1 MSPPRQKWI
10 RRLQSSSLVRS
21 PPQNLDQRQT
31 EILAYVELFAQF
43 ASEAFG
49 HDISELVR
57 SHYPHGETTLL
68 DDVLAMFIL
77 HHPEHGHAILHA
89 LLSCIL
95 DGSIIYNRKAPPF
108 GSFISLFSPSSEHL
122 QKDVS
127 EQWALACGEILRVLT
142 HYNRPIS
149 KAECSQTVGVTT
161 ETAGCEAS
169 SSSAPQTQQDL
180 ERKTLTRLLTP
191 WITDSLLAAPLGV
204 KSDYFR
210 WCGGVMGKYAAG
222 GELKPPTTVGS
233 KGPGK
238 HPQLMPSTPRWA
250 VANGAAVI
258 LSVCDDE
265 VLRYETAEL
274 TAAAV
279 PALLLPPPATALDDH
294 LVAGLPPLEPFAR
307 LFHRYYAIATPG
319 ATQRLFLGLLEA
331 PPSWAPDALDAAV
344 QLVELLRAAED
355 YNSTMRLP
363 KNWLHLHFLR
373 PVGAAMAMRSGI
385 AAEAAAALLFRVFS
399 QPALLFP
406 PPGHAQDHQGRQ
418 SFNEFSRNLETSI
431 RGEMVY
437 SAGKSTEEAT
447 ARGIASLMCDH
458 GPDVEWQICTL
469 WEAAYGLLPINSAA
483 ANLPE
488 LVIATPLQPPSLS
501 WNLFRPLLRVLEYLP
516 HGSPSEACLLRIF
529 TATVEVILHR
539 AIPSEDSQDQ
549 RNGLFRASQ
558 FGIGRYGFNQVA
570 STELRAMVHSLFT
583 EACPSADLAAQLLS
597 VAFTVCLSH
606 DAVHQG
612 SRKVDMSL
620 PNDELNEGGRSPM
633 KVQSRMSSAGKQRG
647 AVSTFDSYVVA
658 AVCALACEVQ
668 LLSLPAPLLG
678 TSKQKSFQS
687 AGSGV
692 GNSGNLSSIQV
703 GIVSAVN
710 NARRLLRLLEALLSL
725 VPQSSYIIPISGS
738 SSSGEIVAAA
748 VVAAHISDVL
758 GKSKACMHALA
769 AIVRCSWEPKLS
781 ATATSV
787 LALVEGNRKVVA
799 AVVDSSGNSIL
810 NESMGTD
817 DLQECTAEMTT
828 KSVIEGKAHV
838 QCSVSDSKKAMQKLQ
853 SCHGCD
859 TELGGF
865 EGGPKKNLAS
875 VSMKT
880 RPEKS
885 FRGLPINASDVVSL
899 LCMDKDNA
907 PNDNIGSFVT
917 TVLQENKDLSIA
929 AVPLLCKR
937 LLTAPEVP
945 TNGEG
950 TSAKRGWRQ
959 VVEALCNIVSVYPEK
974 AAAAIMFQ
982 VEKDLQPWVCKDDTP
997 EFVDVWQANQRIVC
1011 LLSEL
1016 LRLHHAPEAL
1026 KIVAKHTSTLEGAT
1040 EGLAVDGEACT
1051 MPQLEL
1057 LEAAAVA
1064 TQLLILSNSPTGE
1077 SLSVLLK
1084 MRLPAIVHCLSHNSA
1099 HVRALSMALLQNEV
1113 YSNSVSLHIQK
1124 GKRPREDWKLSVEEC
1139 VAREMHSLQAMGM
1152 SISMLVDAA
1161 TTLGCCVPAS

>member
-1 MSPPRQKWI
+1 MTPPHQKWI
-10 RRLQSSSLVRS
+10 RRLLSSSLVRP
-21 PPQNLDQRQT
+21 PPQNLDQKQT
-31 EILAYVELFAQF
+31 EIVAYVELFAQF
-43 ASEAFG
+43 ASESFG
-49 HDISELVR
+49 HDVSELVR
-57 SHYPHGETTLL
+57 THYPHAETTLL
-68 DDVLAMFIL
+68 DDVLATFIL

-95 DGSIIYNRKAPPF
+95 DGSIIYDKKSPPF
-108 GSFISLFSPSSEHL
+108 GSFVYLFSPSSEHL

-142 HYNRPIS
+142 HYNRPVS
-149 KAECSQTVGVTT
+149 KAESTHYASLPS
-161 ETAGCEAS
+161 ESLSCEAS
-169 SSSAPQTQQDL
+169 SSSAPQSHPDL
-180 ERKTLTRLLTP
+180 DRKTLTRLLTP

-265 VLRYETAEL
+265 VSRYETADL

-355 YNSTMRLP
+355 YTSAMQLP
-363 KNWLHLHFLR
+363 RNWLHLHFLR
-373 PVGAAMAMRSGI
+373 PVGTALAMRSGI
-385 AAEAAAALLFRVFS
+385 AADAAAALLFRVFS
-399 QPALLFP
+399 QPVLLFP
-406 PPGHAQDHQGRQ
+406 PPGHAQDLQGRQ
-418 SFNEFSRNLETSI
+418 AISGVSTQLETSV
-431 RGEMVY
+431 REQMVF
-437 SAGKSTEEAT
+437 AAANATEEAT

-469 WEAAYGLLPINSAA
+469 WEAAYGLLPLNSAA

-488 LVIATPLQPPSLS
+488 LVVASPLQPPSLS

-539 AIPSEDSQDQ
+539 AIPSGENQES
-549 RNGLFRASQ
+549 RNGMFRGSQ
-558 FGIGRYGFNQVA
+558 FGIGGRFGLKQVA

-583 EACPSADLAAQLLS
+583 EACPSADLAARLLS

-606 DAVHQG
+606 DALQLGCKKTGQHSLSDEANELEG
-612 SRKVDMSL
+612 STTKASL
-620 PNDELNEGGRSPM
+620 RTSDD
-633 KVQSRMSSAGKQRG
+633 GKQRG
-647 AVSTFDSYVVA
+647 AVATFDSYVVA

-668 LLSLPAPLLG
+668 LLALPAPMLG
-678 TSKQKSFQS
+678 TSKQRSSQP

-692 GNSGNLSSIQV
+692 GNLASLASLKIGV
-703 GIVSAVN
+703 ASAVN

-725 VPQSSYIIPISGS
+725 VPQSSYILPGSGGT
-738 SSSGEIVAAA
+738 SSGEIVASA

-758 GKSKACMHALA
+758 GKSKACIQALT
-769 AIVRCSWEPKLS
+769 AIRRCSWELKLAS
-781 ATATSV
+781 KAASV
-787 LALVEGNRKVVA
+787 LTLVEGNRKVVA
-799 AVVDSSGNSIL
+799 AVVNCSGDTYL
-810 NESMGTD
+810 NESMGVKT
-817 DLQECTAEMTT
+817 LQCRHDQKTTNLGIRKRGQDYCTSLDSENAIQKMQACHTE
-828 KSVIEGKAHV
+828 IETCEGDPKGRPV
-838 QCSVSDSKKAMQKLQ
+838 SVSKKIC
-853 SCHGCD
+853 SPRGC
-859 TELGGF
+859 
-865 EGGPKKNLAS
+865 S
-875 VSMKT
+875 
-880 RPEKS
+880 
-885 FRGLPINASDVVSL
+885 GLPMNASDVVSL
-899 LCMDKDNA
+899 LCMDKGNV
-907 PNDNIGSFVT
+907 PNNNIGIFVT

-937 LLTAPEVP
+937 LVTAPEVP

-959 VVEALCNIVSVYPEK
+959 VVDALCNIVSVYPEK

-982 VEKDLQPWVCKDDTP
+982 VEKDLQPWVSSDDAP
-997 EFVDVWQANQRIVC
+997 EFVDVWQANKRIVC

-1016 LRLHHAPEAL
+1016 LRLHNVPEAL
-1026 KIVAKHTSTLEGAT
+1026 DIIAAHSSTLALAT

-1057 LEAAAVA
+1057 LEAIAVA
-1064 TQLLILSNSPTGE
+1064 AQHLMLSNIHMVET
-1077 SLSVLLK
+1077 LSVLLK

-1099 HVRALSMALLQNEV
+1099 HVRALSKALLQDEM
-1113 YSNSVSLHIQK
+1113 YSNSASLYLHTD
-1124 GKRPREDWKLSVEEC
+1124 RVLDDDWKLAIAKC
-1139 VAREMHSLQAMGM
+1139 VAQEMVSLQALGM
-1152 SISMLVDAA
+1152 PISMLVEAA
-1161 TTLGCCVPAS
+1161 ASLGCVPA

>member
-1 MSPPRQKWI
+1 MSQPRQKWV
-10 RRLQSSSLVRS
+10 RRLQSSSLVRP

-49 HDISELVR
+49 HDLSELVR
-57 SHYPHGETTLL
+57 SHYPHGEASLL

-95 DGSIIYNRKAPPF
+95 DGTIIYNKKTPPF

-122 QKDVS
+122 QKDIS

-149 KAECSQTVGVTT
+149 KAECCRSVGTST
-161 ETAGCEAS
+161 DISGCEAS
-169 SSSAPQTQQDL
+169 SSNAPQTHQDL

-191 WITDSLLAAPLGV
+191 WITDCLLAAPLGV

-265 VLRYETAEL
+265 VLRYETADL

-355 YNSTMRLP
+355 YNSTMQLP
-363 KNWLHLHFLR
+363 RNWLHLHFLR
-373 PVGAAMAMRSGI
+373 PVGAAMAMRLGI
-385 AAEAAAALLFRVFS
+385 AADAAAALLFRVFS

-406 PPGHAQDHQGRQ
+406 PPGHAQDHQGRK
-418 SFNEFSRNLETSI
+418 SAYGFSRHPETSV
-431 RGEMVY
+431 REQMVD
-437 SAGKSTEEAT
+437 AAAKATEEAT

-469 WEAAYGLLPINSAA
+469 WEAAYGLLPLNSSA

-539 AIPSEDSQDQ
+539 AIPSEEPKDQ
-549 RNGLFRASQ
+549 RSGLFRASQ
-558 FGIGRYGFNQVA
+558 FGIGRYGLKQEA

-583 EACPSADLAAQLLS
+583 EACPSADLAARLLS

-606 DAVHQG
+606 DAVQQG
-612 SRKVDMSL
+612 SRKAEKFLSR
-620 PNDELNEGGRSPM
+620 ELSEEGRSPTRV
-633 KVQSRMSSAGKQRG
+633 KLSTSVAGEQRG

-668 LLSLPAPLLG
+668 LLSLAPMLG
-678 TSKQKSFQS
+678 TSKQGSLQA
-687 AGSGV
+687 AGPGV
-692 GNSGNLSSIQV
+692 GNSGNLSSLQV
-703 GIVSAVN
+703 GVFSAVN
-710 NARRLLRLLEALLSL
+710 NARRLLRLLEALLSFA
-725 VPQSSYIIPISGS
+725 PQSSYIIPGSGS

-748 VVAAHISDVL
+748 VVAAHISEVL
-758 GKSKACMHALA
+758 GKSKACMHALG
-769 AIVRCSWEPKLS
+769 AIMRCSWEPKLS
-781 ATATSV
+781 GKAASV
-787 LALVEGNRKVVA
+787 LALVEANRKVVA
-799 AVVDSSGNSIL
+799 AVINSSGSCFSNEVVNS
-810 NESMGTD
+810 E
-817 DLQECTAEMTT
+817 DLQDCPAESNT
-828 KSVIEGKAHV
+828 KVVIKRRAQIH
-838 QCSVSDSKKAMQKLQ
+838 CLDPKNATQKLE
-853 SCHGCD
+853 SCHGCNIEID
-859 TELGGF
+859 AVDGSS
-865 EGGPKKNLAS
+865 KKNSSS
-875 VSMKT
+875 VIWKACS
-880 RPEKS
+880 EKS
-885 FRGLPINASDVVSL
+885 YAGLPRNASDVVSL

-907 PNDNIGSFVT
+907 LNDNIGSFVT

-937 LLTAPEVP
+937 LITLPEIP

-959 VVEALCNIVSVYPEK
+959 VVEALCNIVSVYPDK

-982 VEKDLQPWVCKDDTP
+982 VEKDLQPWACNDDTP
-997 EFVDVWQANQRIVC
+997 EFVDVWRANKRIVY
-1011 LLSEL
+1011 LLSEI

-1026 KIVAKHTSTLEGAT
+1026 KIVAKHSSTLQRAT

-1064 TQLLILSNSPTGE
+1064 TQLLVISNSSTVE
-1077 SLSVLLK
+1077 SLSILLK

-1099 HVRALSMALLQNEV
+1099 HVRALSIALLQNEV
-1113 YSNSVSLHIQK
+1113 YSSSASLHFEK
-1124 GKRPREDWKLSVEEC
+1124 GKRRREDWKQSVEQC
-1139 VAREMHSLQAMGM
+1139 VEQEMHSLQAMGM
-1152 SISMLVDAA
+1152 PIALLVEAA
-1161 TTLGCCVPAS
+1161 TSLGCCLFA

>member
-1 MSPPRQKWI
+1 M
-10 RRLQSSSLVRS
+10 
-21 PPQNLDQRQT
+21 

-43 ASEAFG
+43 ASESFG
-49 HDISELVR
+49 HDVSELVR
-57 SHYPHGETTLL
+57 NHYPHNETSLL
-68 DDVLAMFIL
+68 DDVLAKFIL

-95 DGSIIYNRKAPPF
+95 DGTIVYDKKAPPF

-142 HYNRPIS
+142 HYNRPVS
-149 KAECSQTVGVTT
+149 KAESSHLAKLPSLLSG
-161 ETAGCEAS
+161 GCEAS
-169 SSSAPQTQQDL
+169 SSSAPHPHQDP

-265 VLRYETAEL
+265 VLRYETADL

-355 YNSTMRLP
+355 YTSTMQLP
-363 KNWLHLHFLR
+363 RNWLHLHFLR
-373 PVGAAMAMRSGI
+373 PVGAALAMRSGI
-385 AAEAAAALLFRVFS
+385 AADAAAALLFRVFS

-406 PPGHAQDHQGRQ
+406 PPGHAQDPQGRQ
-418 SFNEFSRNLETSI
+418 AVSGVSNQLETCV
-431 RGEMVY
+431 REQMVT
-437 SAGKSTEEAT
+437 AVAKATEEAT
-447 ARGIASLMCDH
+447 ARGIASLMCDY

-469 WEAAYGLLPINSAA
+469 WEAAYGLLPLNSAA

-488 LVIATPLQPPSLS
+488 LVVATPLQPPSLS

-529 TATVEVILHR
+529 TTTVEVILHR
-539 AIPSEDSQDQ
+539 AIPSEESQDS
-549 RNGLFRASQ
+549 RNIVRGSQ
-558 FGIGRYGFNQVA
+558 FGIGGRFGLKQVA

-583 EACPSADLAAQLLS
+583 EACPSADLAARLLS

-606 DAVHQG
+606 DALQQG
-612 SRKVDMSL
+612 SKKTGKPL
-620 PNDELNEGGRSPM
+620 LNEEPRELPRSP
-633 KVQSRMSSAGKQRG
+633 SRAALRTPDAGKQRG
-647 AVSTFDSYVVA
+647 AVTTFDSYVVA

-668 LLSLPAPLLG
+668 LLALPAPLLG
-678 TSKQKSFQS
+678 TLKERSFQS
-687 AGSGV
+687 ARPGV
-692 GNSGNLSSIQV
+692 GNAAGLTSLQV
-703 GIVSAVN
+703 GVASAVN

-725 VPQSSYIIPISGS
+725 VPQSSYIIPGS
-738 SSSGEIVAAA
+738 RGTSSGEIVAAA

-758 GKSKACMHALA
+758 GKSKACMQALT
-769 AIVRCSWEPKLS
+769 AIRRCTWEPKLAS
-781 ATATSV
+781 KAASV
-787 LALVEGNRKVVA
+787 LALVESNRKVVA
-799 AVVDSSGNSIL
+799 AVVDSSGYSDSM
-810 NESMGTD
+810 ESMNAEAPQESPDESSTNLRKRGHTHCTSLD
-817 DLQECTAEMTT
+817 SKNVIQKTEACHSCQSDLEA
-828 KSVIEGKAHV
+828 VN
-838 QCSVSDSKKAMQKLQ
+838 SDSKMR
-853 SCHGCD
+853 
-859 TELGGF
+859 
-865 EGGPKKNLAS
+865 S
-875 VSMKT
+875 VSVVWKICS
-880 RPEKS
+880 EKGTT
-885 FRGLPINASDVVSL
+885 GLPMNASDVVSL

-907 PNDNIGSFVT
+907 LNSDIGTFVT

-937 LLTAPEVP
+937 LIMAPEVP

-982 VEKDLQPWVCKDDTP
+982 VEKDLQPWACEDAQESVG
-997 EFVDVWQANQRIVC
+997 VWQANKRIVC

-1016 LRLHHAPEAL
+1016 LRLHHTPEAL
-1026 KIVAKHTSTLEGAT
+1026 KIVAAHSSTLALAT
-1040 EGLAVDGEACT
+1040 QGLAVDGEACT

-1057 LEAAAVA
+1057 LEAMAVA
-1064 TQLLILSNSPTGE
+1064 TQQLMLTNSPTVE
-1077 SLSVLLK
+1077 ALSALLK
-1084 MRLPAIVHCLSHNSA
+1084 MRLPAIVHCLSHSSA
-1099 HVRALSMALLQNEV
+1099 HVRALSIALLQNEM
-1113 YSNSVSLHIQK
+1113 YSNSASLYHNRD
-1124 GKRPREDWKLSVEEC
+1124 GMLDDDWKLSVAKC
-1139 VAREMHSLQAMGM
+1139 VAQEMVSLQALGM
-1152 SISMLVDAA
+1152 PILMLVEAA
-1161 TTLGCCVPAS
+1161 ASLGCCVPA